1 MHNKLEKRGGAWY
14 NGAIKSKG
22 NKSLRSFRQR
32 PFSKTMDTKRKK
44 LINALAVFLC
54 AALLAAAVILANR
67 AKPAENNP
75 YYTIRYELVRVT
87 KVIAEN
93 YTVDENTEHA
103 LRGSQSLNVRVLT
116 GPHKGDE
123 MPIMNYLGPL
133 HEKLAKVG
141 TVLTVTL
148 TSDSREAGYQ
158 MSVVNYDL
166 VPLIAAM
173 LALFV
178 LAVVLIGRKKGVMSL
193 IGLAATLVAIVFV
206 LIPLWLR
213 GWPAIPLTLGV
224 CVFVAVFSFLL
235 LGGLTKKTAA
245 AMLGTVLCLVISGAF
260 ALICGS
266 IARVSGNTMSEAE
279 WLMDEAQATG
289 VTLNVRGLF
298 VSGILIAS
306 LGAVMDVAMSIASA
320 VNEIAEVDPS
330 LGAGRLFKS
339 GMNIGRD
346 MIGTMTNTLILAFAG
361 SSLNLMIIMF
371 AAGMQPYQLINNDD
385 TVMELIK
392 AIAGSLGLVLAVP
405 LTAAAASRLMGK
417 RKA

>member
-1 MHNKLEKRGGAWY
+1 
-14 NGAIKSKG
+14 
-22 NKSLRSFRQR
+22 
-32 PFSKTMDTKRKK
+32 
-44 LINALAVFLC
+44 
-54 AALLAAAVILANR
+54 
-67 AKPAENNP
+67 
-75 YYTIRYELVRVT
+75 
-87 KVIAEN
+87 
-93 YTVDENTEHA
+93 
-103 LRGSQSLNVRVLT
+103 
-116 GPHKGDE
+116 
-123 MPIMNYLGPL
+123 
-133 HEKLAKVG
+133 
-141 TVLTVTL
+141 
-148 TSDSREAGYQ
+148 
-158 MSVVNYDL
+158 VVNYDL
-166 VPLIAAM
+166 IPLIAAM

-193 IGLAATLVAIVFV
+193 IGLAATLIAIVFV

-392 AIAGSLGLVLAVP
+392 AIAGSIGLVLAVP

-417 RKA
+417 KKA